1 MQYLVLWRKAKVS
14 SNRGGAELHMVTRL
28 FVCLFFLKRKK
39 ILKHSEQKA
48 WILLTSNT
56 EESIPTE
63 LRLVF
68 KYVPKST
75 IQTQKSFRNVKKKV
89 QEKTLG
95 KMESDFPI

>member
-1 MQYLVLWRKAKVS
+1 M
-14 SNRGGAELHMVTRL
+14 
-28 FVCLFFLKRKK
+28 
-39 ILKHSEQKA
+39 KHSEQKA

-75 IQTQKSFRNVKKKV
+75 IQTEKSFRNVKKKV